1 MRNFRLIFYL
11 PIIVLWGAVFLTT
24 LNPALILSDI
34 RFDPDIQRNDLMR
47 ISPGG
52 DVELDDIVIYRL
64 NWIDYVARVIAL
76 PGDRITMGL
85 DGRSII
91 RNGERV
97 VVSPRGF
104 EIATNET
111 GLLEIEEGRAAV
123 YVHND
128 RRNSFSAVVGQE
140 SIRGPVVK
148 VYRYA
153 AFGRSEWLTIGFYS
167 GIVLTLIFLPYLAFT
182 RQRSPN
188 LFRIVVMVTHT
199 FLILAVA
206 SALLMA
212 SLPGDPMRVGAEDPI
227 WWWFP
232 LAVVAGLDLEL
243 LLVVALFLAVQWLWF
258 SKPWRRG
265 GKADDPKGPGRESG
279 ASG

>member
-1 MRNFRLIFYL
+1 MRAFHLKFYL
-11 PIIVLWGAVFLTT
+11 PIIVLWGAVFLST
-24 LNPALILSDI
+24 LNPVLILSDI
-34 RFDPDIQRNDLMR
+34 RFDPEIERNDLMR
-47 ISPGG
+47 IDPGG
-52 DVELDDIVIYRL
+52 DIELDDIVIYRL

-76 PGDRITMGL
+76 PGDQITMGL

-111 GLLEIEEGRAAV
+111 GMLEIEEGRAAV

-128 RRNSFSAVVGQE
+128 RRNPFSAVVGQE

-148 VYRYA
+148 IYRYSE
-153 AFGRSEWLTIGFYS
+153 FGRSEWLTIGFYS
-167 GIVLTLIFLPYLAFT
+167 AIVLALIVLPYVAFV
-182 RQRSPN
+182 RQQSPS

-199 FLILAVA
+199 FLILAVS
-206 SALLMA
+206 SALLVA
-212 SLPGDPMRVGAEDPI
+212 SLPGDPLRVGAEDPT

-232 LAVVAGLDLEL
+232 LAVVAGFGREL
-243 LLVVALFLAVQWLWF
+243 LLVVGLFLASQWLWHL
-258 SKPWRRG
+258 KAG
-265 GKADDPKGPGRESG
+265 GRENRDDPNDRLRGSDGSG
-279 ASG
+279 